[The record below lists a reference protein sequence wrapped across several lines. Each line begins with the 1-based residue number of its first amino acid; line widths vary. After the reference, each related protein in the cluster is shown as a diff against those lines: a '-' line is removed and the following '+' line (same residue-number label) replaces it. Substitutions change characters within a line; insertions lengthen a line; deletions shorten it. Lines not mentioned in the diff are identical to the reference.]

1 MLDKAGAGPGGAT
14 LERHRASTRQK
25 LVVVAILTIF
35 LAGMFAL
42 SQFVAG
48 VWERPSP
55 PHHTPRAGDRGQVD
69 MWGDAASEDESNAT
83 AAKQELDRLTHN
95 QSASLIS
102 IIEDKLKHDIRNA
115 HAPAAKCAKGQMLDC
130 GNQCV
135 PRSWVGDKY
144 CDDPDPSGKFSLHCA
159 AAKWDG
165 GDCSLKRCQY
175 PRSCGMA
182 IVRVNQVCTHDEM
195 AEEVQQLFSGK
206 RIKQQ
211 CVKDCQD
218 LVTRMYR
225 TCQTGV
231 AKCWNHDIAG
241 ITKKVKKLGC
251 KPGTKTVAGEPTL
264 DELIGKKGLHRTIF
278 HMFG

>member
-1 MLDKAGAGPGGAT
+1 M
-14 LERHRASTRQK
+14 
-25 LVVVAILTIF
+25 VVAILTIF

-69 MWGDAASEDESNAT
+69 MWGDAASEDASNAT

-102 IIEDKLKHDIRNA
+102 IIEDKLKHDIRNGKADARARAHVPVYVFVCWRWCACHPARLLKVRNLCSTA

-144 CDDPDPSGKFSLHCA
+144 CESYG
-159 AAKWDG
+159 
-165 GDCSLKRCQY
+165 
-175 PRSCGMA
+175 
-182 IVRVNQVCTHDEM
+182 
-195 AEEVQQLFSGK
+195 
-206 RIKQQ
+206 
-211 CVKDCQD
+211 
-218 LVTRMYR
+218 
-225 TCQTGV
+225 
-231 AKCWNHDIAG
+231 
-241 ITKKVKKLGC
+241 
-251 KPGTKTVAGEPTL
+251 
-264 DELIGKKGLHRTIF
+264 
-278 HMFG
+278 